1 MSKRPSL
8 AESMRQAVSAPEPTP
23 VAAPPAPVAVP
34 TPIAA
39 PVPPPATEKQLGF
52 YAATRVGKK
61 KVTATL
67 APTDHKRLR
76 QLALERDATTEALLN
91 EAISDLFAKYGKAA
105 IGKGTGA
112 V

>member
-8 AESMRQAVSAPEPTP
+8 ADTMRQAAIIPDPVAPTASLPARSAPHI
-23 VAAPPAPVAVP
+23 APAKPDMAGP
-34 TPIAA
+34 
-39 PVPPPATEKQLGF
+39 GF

-91 EAISDLFAKYGKAA
+91 EAISDLFAKYGKAT
-105 IGKGTGA
+105 IGVGNGA
-112 V
+112 Q

>member
-8 AESMRQAVSAPEPTP
+8 AEKMRQAAEAPDL
-23 VAAPPAPVAVP
+23 APPA
-34 TPIAA
+34 AA
-39 PVPPPATEKQLGF
+39 PQPSHVAEPSDAVGPERRF

-67 APTDHKRLR
+67 APSDHKRLR
-76 QLALERDATTEALLN
+76 QLALERDATTEALLA
-91 EAISDLFAKYGKAA
+91 EAISDLFAKYGKPG
-105 IGKGTGA
+105 IGQGRG

>member
-8 AESMRQAVSAPEPTP
+8 ADTMRQAAIVPDP
-23 VAAPPAPVAVP
+23 VASLPAPPASR
-34 TPIAA
+34 IA
-39 PVPPPATEKQLGF
+39 PAKPDKGELGF

-76 QLALERDATTEALLN
+76 QLALDRDATTEALLN

-105 IGKGTGA
+105 IGAGKG
-112 V
+112 VQ